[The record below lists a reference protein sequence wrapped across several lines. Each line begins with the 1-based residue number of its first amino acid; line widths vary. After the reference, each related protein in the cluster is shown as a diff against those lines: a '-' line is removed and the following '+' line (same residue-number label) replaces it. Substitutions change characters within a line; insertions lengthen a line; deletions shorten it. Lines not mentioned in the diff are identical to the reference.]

1 MNFLKK
7 LISILIIFGII
18 YFGVTWYL
26 KPDKIKDVESTINPE
41 VLVNYNHQIPSDENI
56 NLIDYK
62 GYRIADIAYNDLVD
76 MDEAA
81 QKDGVILQINN
92 SYRSTDEQKQMFNDK
107 LISYQN
113 EGYSYEEA
121 YSQTKLTV
129 QEPGYSEHQTGLA
142 IDFSESGNQIHND
155 QMWDWLKQN
164 AYKYGFILRYPEDK
178 YDITKI
184 TYEPWHY
191 RYVGKEV
198 AKYITQN
205 NLTLEEYVGGN

>member
-1 MNFLKK
+1 
-7 LISILIIFGII
+7 
-18 YFGVTWYL
+18 
-26 KPDKIKDVESTINPE
+26 
-41 VLVNYNHQIPSDENI
+41 
-56 NLIDYK
+56 
-62 GYRIADIAYNDLVD
+62 
-76 MDEAA
+76 
-81 QKDGVILQINN
+81 
-92 SYRSTDEQKQMFNDK
+92 MFNDK

>member
-1 MNFLKK
+1 M
-7 LISILIIFGII
+7 
-18 YFGVTWYL
+18 
-26 KPDKIKDVESTINPE
+26 
-41 VLVNYNHQIPSDENI
+41 
-56 NLIDYK
+56 
-62 GYRIADIAYNDLVD
+62 
-76 MDEAA
+76 
-81 QKDGVILQINN
+81 ILQINN